1 MLSIII
7 PVYNYE
13 RNIRKNV
20 EIIER
25 KIKSYFNKYEIIIVD
40 DGSNDN
46 TLNNLKKIVS
56 KNIRILKNKKNIGK
70 SYSISK
76 ALKVSKGEKIFFYDC
91 DLPYF
96 YKIDQFLNLLR
107 KNDFVVIDRKNKNSK
122 LIRNKNSFYQFLRHF
137 IGNLVSIIIN
147 IFLNLNLLD
156 TQAGMKGFKNLKE
169 LKKHNFISKRFFFDI
184 ELICYMKTKNIKLKK
199 IPINYEINKESSIRF
214 FDLKNFEIF
223 FELIRVLIRYS

>member
-1 MLSIII
+1 MLTTII

-13 RNIRKNV
+13 RNISKNV

-25 KIKSYFNKYEIIIVD
+25 KIKTYFKKYEIIIVD
-40 DGSNDN
+40 DGSDDN

-76 ALKVSKGEKIFFYDC
+76 ALKVSKGEKVFFYDC

-96 YKIDQFLNLLR
+96 NKIDKFLYLLK
-107 KNDFVVIDRKNKNSK
+107 KNDFVVIDRKNKKSK
-122 LIRNKNSFYQFLRHF
+122 LIRKKNSLYQFLRHNA
-137 IGNLVSIIIN
+137 GNLVSIIIN

-156 TQAGMKGFKNLKE
+156 TQAGMKGFKNFKE
-169 LKKHNFISKRFFFDI
+169 LKKHKFISKRFFFDI
-184 ELICYMKTKNIKLKK
+184 ELICYMRTKKIELKK
-199 IPINYEINKESSIRF
+199 IPINYEINKVSSIRF
-214 FDLKNFEIF
+214 FDMKNFEIF
-223 FELIRVLIRYS
+223 YELVRVLIRYG